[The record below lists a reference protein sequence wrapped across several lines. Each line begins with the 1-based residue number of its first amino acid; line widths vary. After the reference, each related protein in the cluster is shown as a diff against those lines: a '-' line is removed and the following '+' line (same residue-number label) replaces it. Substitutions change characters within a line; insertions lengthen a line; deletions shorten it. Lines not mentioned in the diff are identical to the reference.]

1 MGTTEVREG
10 KTQTQ
15 VFAAVVEFE
24 YVRDEY
30 PRQRDIVDDTPV
42 TKGAVSNHVSEL
54 VDLGLLAETEEGG
67 YEVVED
73 GLRDEYR
80 EHVETVL
87 TRERGLEPFEDRV
100 DAHNEVR
107 TWTKRNLDSVLGAEV
122 VLAALVEAFVE
133 SRGTRRIQTF
143 REAFLRTDEVL
154 RATAVNAVGSSRFD
168 GQEEGEDD
176 EITALLSLAV
186 SFNHAHE
193 QVAGVG
199 ERVPAVDEYL
209 PGDVPEQRM
218 IEYLQ
223 NKEN

>member
-24 YVRDEY
+24 YVRDEH

-54 VDLGLLAETEEGG
+54 VELGLLSETEEGG
-67 YEVVED
+67 YTVVESR
-73 GLRDEYR
+73 LREEYR
-80 EHVETVL
+80 EHIETVL
-87 TRERGLEPFEDRV
+87 TRERGVEPFEDRV

-107 TWTKRNLDSVLGAEV
+107 TWTKRNLDTVLGAES

-143 REAFLRTDEVL
+143 REAFMRTDEVL
-154 RATAVNAVGSSRFD
+154 RSTAANIASSPELGD
-168 GQEEGEDD
+168 NE
-176 EITALLSLAV
+176 EITAVLSLAV
-186 SFNHAHE
+186 SLNHAHE
-193 QVAGVG
+193 QVTGVG
-199 ERVPAVDEYL
+199 KRVPAVNEHL

-223 NKEN
+223 NKED